1 MNNSESETG
10 SSHSDASN
18 DSKTIRLHI
27 THKQRRNTPDSSRA
41 GRPIPDYGIIQ
52 TPVNCFSRKVIFRE
66 LLKGNNVLGISSRPL
81 LFRFFLV
88 LFML

>member
-1 MNNSESETG
+1 MNTSESESS

-27 THKQRRNTPDSSRA
+27 THKQRRNTPDSIRA

-52 TPVNCFSRKVIFRE
+52 TPVSSIW
-66 LLKGNNVLGISSRPL
+66 KGNNVLGLSGCPFSL
-81 LFRFFLV
+81 E
-88 LFML
+88 